1 MANDLIYS
9 AGAILAIGLLAMLVL
24 VARGSRRN
32 ETTSDWNSDKQY
44 NLAEQMLDMQ
54 ESKFTPE
61 NLPQAND
68 ATNSEDSYPND
79 VVKTNL
85 PMNNDNLFEQLIA
98 QPESPPQQLLGM
110 IDANGLET
118 IEYPVGSGIT
128 WQRPSPTQLWYR
140 R

>member
-1 MANDLIYS
+1 
-9 AGAILAIGLLAMLVL
+9 MLVL

-68 ATNSEDSYPND
+68 ATNSGDSYPND

-98 QPESPPQQLLGM
+98 EPESPPQQLLGM

-128 WQRPSPTQLWYR
+128 WQRPSPTQPWYR

>member
-1 MANDLIYS
+1 
-9 AGAILAIGLLAMLVL
+9 
-24 VARGSRRN
+24 
-32 ETTSDWNSDKQY
+32 
-44 NLAEQMLDMQ
+44 MLDMQ
-54 ESKFTPE
+54 ESNFTPE

-68 ATNSEDSYPND
+68 VTNSEDSYPNNGFNANQP
-79 VVKTNL
+79 V
-85 PMNNDNLFEQLIA
+85 NNDNLFEQLIA

-128 WQRPSPTQLWYR
+128 WQRFNPTQPWSR